1 MGYNRRKECYMNKT
15 KILILA
21 LSVLCVLMFSAVV
34 FIGGFK
40 TTFFKRQFVKLGW
53 IQLDATD
60 SPDYWCIRGWNNTL
74 QKLHCDVDVAFYG
87 NSITAGSAFQD
98 FFPDISICNLGYPG
112 DNLDGLRFR
121 AYTIAS
127 VKPEKV
133 FLMGGIN
140 GSRQTPID
148 VFVKKYEQL
157 ILEIQKNVP
166 SAQLYLQSIL
176 PVTPSITYASN
187 DKIRKCNKLIDSLA
201 RVHQCQYIDLFSL
214 YEKDGIMNEEY
225 TRDGVHLKSEHYD
238 KWAEAIRP
246 YIE

>member
-1 MGYNRRKECYMNKT
+1 M
-15 KILILA
+15 I

-34 FIGGFK
+34 FIGGK
-40 TTFFKRQFVKLGW
+40 TNFFKRSLAKLGW
-53 IQLDATD
+53 VQLDAKD
-60 SPDYWCIRGWNNTL
+60 RPDYWCIKGWNNTL
-74 QKLHCDVDVAFYG
+74 QKLNCDVDVVFYG

-98 FFPDISICNLGYPG
+98 YYPELSICNLGYPG

-140 GSRQTPID
+140 GSKQMPVD

-157 ILEIQKNVP
+157 IVEIQKNVP

-187 DKIRKCNKLIDSLA
+187 DKIRRFNKLIDSLA
-201 RVHQCQYIDLFSL
+201 NVHQCQYIDLYHL
-214 YEKDGIMNEEY
+214 YEKDGKMNEEY

-246 YIE
+246 YVE

>member
-1 MGYNRRKECYMNKT
+1 MAWALLVVIGKYQVVEDLKT
-15 KILILA
+15 SNEGEK
-21 LSVLCVLMFSAVV
+21 VPRFFCVRNSSAR
-34 FIGGFK
+34 I
-40 TTFFKRQFVKLGW
+40 
-53 IQLDATD
+53 I
-60 SPDYWCIRGWNNTL
+60 
-74 QKLHCDVDVAFYG
+74 YG

-98 FFPDISICNLGYPG
+98 YFPDISICNLGYPG

-140 GSRQTPID
+140 GSRQMPVD
-148 VFVKKYEQL
+148 VFVEKYEQL

-176 PVTPSITYASN
+176 PVTPSTTYASN
-187 DKIRKCNKLIDSLA
+187 EKIRKCNKLIDSLA
-201 RVHQCQYIDLFSL
+201 RAHQCQYIDLFSL

-225 TRDGVHLKSEHYD
+225 TRDGVHLKAEHYD

-246 YIE
+246 YVE